1 MICDMIVFHKIMT
14 IPRRIFVVE
23 CQCLHFTNGDRVIP
37 LILPFSCQ
45 KSAKETDIINL
56 ADVECH
62 KTGWSNSILVG
73 RDLGALVGTVVAGRR
88 HEDDGG
94 GGGFA
99 GGKA

>member
-1 MICDMIVFHKIMT
+1 M
-14 IPRRIFVVE
+14 
-23 CQCLHFTNGDRVIP
+23 IP

-73 RDLGALVGTVVAGRR
+73 RESRGSVVAGRR
-88 HEDDGG
+88 EDDGG